1 MLFQDLMACDKLDVN
16 PQGGGTPY
24 DDLYGET
31 LPERDTF
38 LSLQVYETVGI
49 SLVEVYERV
58 GNTVILVIKRIKRAN
73 MHFMAV
79 GKLRKHFGF
88 VIYFKRW
95 CIFSSYKGLKALNL
109 VC

>member
-38 LSLQVYETVGI
+38 LRLQVYETVGI

-58 GNTVILVIKRIKRAN
+58 G
-73 MHFMAV
+73 
-79 GKLRKHFGF
+79 KLSF
-88 VIYFKRW
+88 W
-95 CIFSSYKGLKALNL
+95 S
-109 VC
+109 